1 MRVSYNG
8 YYSSFPNWRHGFDSR
23 YPLMDDLN
31 KIVPLSSRRLVAL
44 VTFSFLLTFVAARLV
59 VYLVLGHLMPDF
71 FLTVKGVHI
80 HHFIYGVV
88 ILVVIGFYLL
98 IKQPKSDSHQLRWS
112 ALIYGFGLGL
122 TFDEFGM
129 WVMLRDD
136 YWVRQSYDAIIII
149 TLFFLNILL
158 FPTLKGL
165 LAGEISWFWKK
176 GEKVLKKSIDI
187 K

>member
-1 MRVSYNG
+1 MN
-8 YYSSFPNWRHGFDSR
+8 
-23 YPLMDDLN
+23 DLE

-44 VTFSFLLTFVAARLV
+44 VTLAFLLTFVAARLV

-71 FLTVKGVHI
+71 FLNVKGVHI
-80 HHFIYGVV
+80 HHFTYGVA

-98 IKQPKSDSHQLRWS
+98 IFRLQSETHALRVS
-112 ALIYGFGLGL
+112 AFVYGIGLGL

-136 YWVRQSYDAIIII
+136 YWVRQSYDAVIII

-158 FPTLKGL
+158 FPTIKGL
-165 LAGEISWFWKK
+165 LAKEVDRLWRVGRRLLRRPV
-176 GEKVLKKSIDI
+176 GR
-187 K
+187 